1 MIRLIV
7 ILSGIGLILYMVFWF
22 KNQKRIYEI
31 GQMTPEELVDAVIRR
46 EISVL
51 EVPKTHR
58 ETVNTRLAEIQK
70 ELDKS

>member
-7 ILSGIGLILYMVFWF
+7 ILSGIGLILFLVFWF

-31 GQMTPEELVDAVIRR
+31 AQMTPEELVDAVIRP

-51 EVPKTHR
+51 EVPKAHR
-58 ETVNTRLAEIQK
+58 ETVNARLAEIQK

>member
-7 ILSGIGLILYMVFWF
+7 ILSGIGLILFLVFWF
-22 KNQKRIYEI
+22 KNQNRIYEI

-51 EVPKTHR
+51 EVPKAHR